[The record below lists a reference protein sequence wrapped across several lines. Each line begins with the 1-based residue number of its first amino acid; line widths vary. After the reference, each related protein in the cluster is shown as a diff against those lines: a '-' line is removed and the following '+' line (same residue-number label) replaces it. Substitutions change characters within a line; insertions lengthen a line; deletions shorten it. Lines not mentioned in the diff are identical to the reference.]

1 MAVDDAGRLPLAAKE
16 PARTFFLNDPRVR
29 GIIVQIV
36 LITALVGFAA
46 WIIHNTATNLKR
58 LNIASGF
65 GFLDERAGFEIGQS
79 PIPYSPDRTYLYA
92 LYVGFLNTLVVAG
105 IGIAASTIIGFLVGI
120 GRLSRNWLIRKLATV
135 YVEIFRN
142 IPPLLVILFWYF
154 GVIAVLPNPRD
165 AVHVAVDFQNWTGLP
180 LIGSFFSWLGTL
192 GITGLDTGLSLSNRG
207 AIMPRLVFNPGAEA
221 IGIALLIGIVATIG
235 IAVWSGRRR
244 EATGQT
250 FPVLWTGIGLIVGLP
265 LVAYFAAGMPL
276 SLEFPE
282 QTKFSLRG
290 GFQVQPEFLALILA
304 LSIYTASFIAE
315 IVRAGIMA
323 VSHGQT
329 EASYS
334 LGLRRGPTLRLIIVP
349 QAMRIIIPPLTSQYL
364 NLTKNSSLAVAIGYA
379 DLVAVGGT
387 VLNQTGQAVEIVAI
401 WMIVYLSIS
410 LLTSVFMNWFN
421 RKMALI
427 ER

>member
-1 MAVDDAGRLPLAAKE
+1 MAIQDAGRLPVAADA
-16 PARTFFLNDPRVR
+16 PAKTFFLNNPRVR
-29 GIIVQIV
+29 GIIVQVV
-36 LITALVGFAA
+36 LIAALLGFAA
-46 WIIHNTATNLKR
+46 WVIHNTATNLQR
-58 LNIASGF
+58 ANIASGY

-92 LYVGFLNTLVVAG
+92 LWVGFLNTLVVAG
-105 IGIAASTIIGFLVGI
+105 IGVTAATIIGFLVGI

-135 YVEIFRN
+135 YVETFRN

-165 AVHVAVDFQNWTGLP
+165 AIN
-180 LIGSFFSWLGTL
+180 IGL
-192 GITGLDTGLSLSNRG
+192 GISLSNRG
-207 AIMPRLVFNPGAEA
+207 AIMPRLLLEPGSGL
-221 IGIALLIGIVATIG
+221 IGVALLVAIVATVI
-235 IAVWSGRRR
+235 IAVWARRRR
-244 EATGQT
+244 EATGEPFPT
-250 FPVLWTGIGLIVGLP
+250 FRTGLALILGLP
-265 LVAYFAAGMPL
+265 LIAYLAGGMPL
-276 SLEFPE
+276 ALEFPE

-315 IVRAGIMA
+315 IVRAGILA

-329 EASYS
+329 EAAYS
-334 LGLRRGPTLRLIIVP
+334 LGLKRGQTLRLVVLP
-349 QAMRIIIPPLTSQYL
+349 QALRVIIPPLTSQYL

-387 VLNQTGQAVEIVAI
+387 VLNQTGQAVEIVSI
-401 WMIVYLSIS
+401 WMMVYLSIS
-410 LLTSVFMNWFN
+410 LITSLFMNWFN
-421 RKMALI
+421 RKMALV